1 MKRLLKIAQALGF
14 SITLLG
20 TVTGAATILLHYLGS
35 GPIRP
40 VHRGVLLI
48 AIFLI
53 FIGLLLLAFCYAW
66 RWERRA
72 THTAA
77 MSTSIDAVPADD
89 TDRTDAVIVDSPTW
103 FDPRLAMLQQRRFE
117 RINDPSRRIDD
128 CSNEVQP
135 R

>member
-1 MKRLLKIAQALGF
+1 MNRLLKIAQALGF

-35 GPIRP
+35 GSIRP

-53 FIGLLLLAFCYAW
+53 FIGLFLLAFCYAW

-72 THTAA
+72 THTDA
-77 MSTSIDAVPADD
+77 MSTAIDAVPADD
-89 TDRTDAVIVDSPTW
+89 TNSTDDVIVDSPNW
-103 FDPRLAMLQQRRFE
+103 IDPRLAMLQQTRFE

-128 CSNEVQP
+128 SSNEVQP

>member
-1 MKRLLKIAQALGF
+1 MNRLLKIAQALGF

-20 TVTGAATILLHYLGS
+20 TVTGAATILLHYLRS

-48 AIFLI
+48 VIFLI
-53 FIGLLLLAFCYAW
+53 FTGLLLLAFCYAW

-72 THTAA
+72 RHTDAL
-77 MSTSIDAVPADD
+77 STAIDAVPADD
-89 TDRTDAVIVDSPTW
+89 TGRTDDVIVDSPNW

-117 RINDPSRRIDD
+117 GINDPCRRIDD
-128 CSNEVQP
+128 SSNEVQP

>member
-1 MKRLLKIAQALGF
+1 MNRLLKIAQALGF

-72 THTAA
+72 TPTDATSAA
-77 MSTSIDAVPADD
+77 IDAVPADD
-89 TDRTDAVIVDSPTW
+89 TDGTDDVILDSRAGAAGAVQGDSAGGDQPV
-103 FDPRLAMLQQRRFE
+103 PQGARRG
-117 RINDPSRRIDD
+117 
-128 CSNEVQP
+128 
-135 R
+135 

>member
-1 MKRLLKIAQALGF
+1 
-14 SITLLG
+14 
-20 TVTGAATILLHYLGS
+20 VTGAATILLHYLGS

-53 FIGLLLLAFCYAW
+53 FIGLLFLAFCYAW

-72 THTAA
+72 TPTDATSAA
-77 MSTSIDAVPADD
+77 IDAVPADD
-89 TDRTDAVIVDSPTW
+89 TDGTDDVILDSPNW
-103 FDPRLAMLQQRRFE
+103 FDPRLAMLQQRRLE

-128 CSNEVQP
+128 SSNEAQP